1 MAGFCSNCGTPLD
14 DAQAFCA
21 KCGTPVSGP
30 PVRSSSA
37 PPPPVSSA
45 PPAQRPQAAS
55 QPRPQA
61 PVPAPQAAAAP
72 AKSGSS
78 TFVKVLLIFVVIIF
92 VFGAAGIAGLWYI
105 AHRVKQKVHEIGLDD
120 ISDTSNANRGPALA
134 GIDPCSLLSK
144 ADVAQAVKLDVVRA
158 EPAEGS
164 DPGCQYSVMGD
175 NVGLIAK
182 HAALLQKDQ
191 TTDAQRQTME
201 SFAKSIGQ
209 GANPQPTN
217 SAHPGESPV
226 FIFSVGNSAAK
237 AQMSMTRA
245 MFGRMGPAFTELPEI
260 GDEAFDIG
268 GAMILARKGDKV
280 VRIMYMMCPCTRE
293 DAVPLARKIVAN
305 M

>member
-1 MAGFCSNCGTPLD
+1 M
-14 DAQAFCA
+14 
-21 KCGTPVSGP
+21 
-30 PVRSSSA
+30 
-37 PPPPVSSA
+37 
-45 PPAQRPQAAS
+45 
-55 QPRPQA
+55 
-61 PVPAPQAAAAP
+61 PAPQATAAP

-144 ADVAQAVKLDVVRA
+144 ADVGEAVKMDVVRA

-175 NVGLIAK
+175 YVGLIAK

-191 TTDAQRQTME
+191 TTEAQRQTME

-209 GANPQPTN
+209 GANPQSTN

-293 DAVPLARKIVAN
+293 DAVPIMRKIVAN

>member
-1 MAGFCSNCGTPLD
+1 MAGFCRNCGSPLD

-37 PPPPVSSA
+37 PPPPSSSA
-45 PPAQRPQAAS
+45 PPAQRPQAPP

-61 PVPAPQAAAAP
+61 PAPALQAAAAP

-78 TFVKVLLIFVVIIF
+78 TLVKVLLIFVVIIF
-92 VFGAAGIAGLWYI
+92 VFGAIGVAGIWYV

-120 ISDTSNANRGPALA
+120 ISDSTNATRGPALA

-144 ADVAQAVKLDVVRA
+144 SAVGEAVKMDVVRA
-158 EPAEGS
+158 EPVEGS
-164 DPGCQYSVMGD
+164 DPGCQYSVMGEYVD
-175 NVGLIAK
+175 LIAK

-191 TTDAQRQTME
+191 TTEAQRQTME

-209 GANPQPTN
+209 GANSQPTN